1 MIEWSNID
9 DVERAGRSVTKKPQA
24 GMSGGSQQIHATR
37 WIWFFNARDE
47 RKGPYVNR
55 RYCGHVD
62 VCRHQRHVA
71 T

>member
-1 MIEWSNID
+1 MTNGGEIGN
-9 DVERAGRSVTKKPQA
+9 KK
-24 GMSGGSQQIHATR
+24 TTD
-37 WIWFFNARDE
+37 WDE
-47 RKGPYVNR
+47 RGIPADSRDALDFVLQRKRRAEGPYVNR